1 MKPPS
6 IDMSSAAAT
15 NSSSSSSNTI
25 RPSPA
30 ATSSP
35 TIANSIVH
43 SSTNVASGISG
54 PVGPGVGASN
64 SNSSSSSSTT
74 TPTHTAT
81 GVVPAAAGATT
92 AAANNSSSSAGASPS
107 CFIKPSLSLN
117 SLPPQGHPEG
127 SEMAQH
133 RLRIDRPYNSLKKK
147 RDTEREL
154 WRRSWGSGHSH
165 SSCSLQSSTTN
176 TGLGKDDF
184 WAALQ
189 TNYNFIMDTNLL
201 DSCREARGEIEG
213 TVCRDDLEDDD
224 VNCCRKALFKPA
236 QTHRFYGDPRLLRQW
251 IKEMENRVARVPSV
265 TETKRLRIE
274 QLQKLAVEHGEIYR
288 EIKSNSRAVAACI
301 RSYERDRKSASSASG
316 KGSLTPD
323 VEASLGGGSS
333 SNSTSGHNNNNS
345 NSSVAPTA
353 DGKGKE
359 NGGGGVKGL
368 ERRYHLLYLKAFEI
382 QCLLEGLL
390 DSKTSSSDNNASL
403 SDTDEEPANKLARVS
418 SSSIKSQ
425 GSNHNDTLN
434 NEEWVKV
441 KKLSNAG
448 FDADSEGS
456 DSEIVPKIIAYS
468 GATVGSSAYNNT
480 SSGSGSSQKQQEE
493 QIQYHP
499 GSGGILTSSS
509 AVPPSSSPSS
519 GNLMMEADINN
530 LSTTTTLS
538 DATTLT
544 QTSSTNGATEVA
556 ALAAAVLKEN
566 ILNNNNTTIES
577 EKSLLIGSCD
587 LVDGAA
593 PLLSSTGLDVVNNNA
608 SVNGAAIVPKER
620 QTGKGS
626 LSNAK
631 SSSPIGSSS
640 GKQKRSKVSD
650 SSKFNRSNRKSK
662 NCATFYFKHL
672 DTDSELNKDS
682 SERTKSDASSS
693 PGTSSPSASS
703 SEGDDEWVYNNG
715 GGEEEEEEDD
725 DDLLAVRKRA
735 EAAREAGEEEEKEN
749 KPADRGGDKHQREE
763 LAVSTGA
770 LKMTAG
776 REPKSKK
783 CLDFSRDASQKGGQ
797 AAASTPNGRSN
808 GGGGRSLMMT
818 SIGSFGKGTESV
830 NGGTKGSKYATSSI
844 QRLVLHAETLVRDE
858 IFAKNAAAAAAAAAV
873 AGGGST
879 PKTVVKNPHYYNHHH
894 HHHHHNYS
902 ANNSSS
908 NNSSSSHHHPV
919 LPVGLIAVETGANR
933 HGAASTAHS
942 QHHHH
947 HHHHGHGRKAEK
959 AMSNLKM
966 NLIEE
971 WLEKQPLDA
980 PVSAPLLPASA
991 PTTDCEASGEY
1002 TDSDSIA
1009 RDTDSSEGLANSV
1022 ATCLQGE
1029 QTQTSQELLND
1040 GTSYPSEN
1048 SNDDE
1053 GVATDSKGGSSGTAA
1068 TAAGGAVGAGG
1079 VTAASSS
1086 PSLSTSAVHGS
1097 GGAGSV
1103 STVVKRRPHRS
1114 ATDRPWSVSCM
1125 SQLNASSVEINQYG
1139 GGGGGGGGGG
1149 TSGPDSA
1156 GGSGGGGND
1165 DRKQHS
1171 GSGGD
1176 VGAGGSNDSGN
1187 RRPLTDHRNYSISES
1202 ALNTMARAGS
1212 GSSMV
1217 GSRGSM
1223 KPTSSQQTV
1232 VRNAESKGSLKKRK
1246 LRPRRKNRIDESGS
1260 DESQPPH
1267 HSSST
1272 LHLLQQSLLLQYNAL
1287 AAGSAQPLRE
1297 IQLSGTGG
1305 SNSSVAGG
1313 GVIAT
1318 SRRLLKSESFSGRLR
1333 LSDDL
1338 LTLSSLSG
1346 SSSRKSSSV
1355 RQTTTA
1361 AAARSSSKRSQDSEE
1376 EFGGAMAKPEFRIGS
1391 LTRTRCGSLNLGSL
1405 AALANYNLDGVEKAE
1420 TDLNGTGTG
1429 TEEMSSFS
1437 EQAWD
1442 NYQEKYMSEPYS
1454 EDRDTDAARRLL
1466 DFGDD
1471 YRNFIDSQSD
1481 CASSSLSA
1489 ANMDSLSPPRFRLK
1503 SESANKSE
1511 TNANSLNRRKRLDEY
1526 RMDDRY
1532 GNNMNSWSSKSG
1544 SPPQSTSNISGRKNG
1559 SLSFL
1564 EGTPLAPMAES
1575 SGNSSGLN
1583 GLLSAGGGG
1592 GGGTTSGVRRRSLRS
1607 VDKHNSSAAFVRS
1620 LSHETSSSSNN
1631 EFDEDM
1637 EAEVKKLLI
1646 QSKIRFANTE
1656 ALKAK
1661 CHLLKPDDY
1670 SEIITTCRENVRCL
1684 ESVLRCQPGT
1694 VLTAAKCQ
1702 DLRDTIV
1709 CWEGLLNWSERRV
1722 ISNQFLDDIRAL
1734 KDVLEELG
1742 SKTFNICSES
1752 HIQLAI
1758 DQLKNEHK
1766 VLQNQ
1771 RPKMLTL
1778 NATVHNWVSNQEQ
1791 QRKEL
1796 LDPSVDARLDQLE
1809 RDKNFDRCIGG
1820 HCGECYDCL
1829 NDIRLDTSVNR
1840 ELKYGITTLYS
1851 TWDEAEVRLR
1861 NRIENLTTSMMTW
1874 KQLEDGLS
1882 DFRNTLDRDRGKL
1895 QGIEG
1900 ALQSGGGT
1908 TEEIVNSVKE
1918 VVKALSEKVDPLFQ
1932 QQQQQQQNGAIESS
1946 GAFQQQQQQ
1955 QLESPQENLQQLL
1968 VPALPACVKLS
1979 SNGSLSDSGIS
1990 DGGGM
1995 SDGSL
2000 SERERRLNAL
2010 KRLVKQLEVALAPGS
2025 DAMQT
2030 IKKRLEMAEHDL
2042 RSLQSTCRKI
2052 IMSEKNQQ
2060 EQRLQAK
2067 QQDRPASR
2075 DSADGNNNNNS
2086 AAVKNKNKKSPSRKK
2101 HRNGGQNRSQS
2112 NTSAEATEN
2121 EDDEHLL
2128 QQQKQ
2133 QQEELQREHLLAMQ
2147 KTGQLGIVQTTKM
2160 KLSQNRW
2167 VWRITKIAVPVQLA
2181 LVLVMCAA
2189 CFFEPHCCDALNTY
2203 SMSLTPQLRYMKGPP
2218 PI

>member
-1 MKPPS
+1 LEVAASVPGCPRSQYARS
-6 IDMSSAAAT
+6 IRGDSFCKTTREHSLCQ
-15 NSSSSSSNTI
+15 
-25 RPSPA
+25 RPCGGVCVPFFFWCV
-30 ATSSP
+30 
-35 TIANSIVH
+35 IVSLFCFVSVSYH
-43 SSTNVASGISG
+43 S
-54 PVGPGVGASN
+54 
-64 SNSSSSSSTT
+64 
-74 TPTHTAT
+74 
-81 GVVPAAAGATT
+81 
-92 AAANNSSSSAGASPS
+92 
-107 CFIKPSLSLN
+107 
-117 SLPPQGHPEG
+117 
-127 SEMAQH
+127 
-133 RLRIDRPYNSLKKK
+133 
-147 RDTEREL
+147 RDTERGGL
-154 WRRSWGSGHSH
+154 RYLTGARTVRVACVCSSVTKVVVLSLLATGCSFGSAFPFARLDKIHIAYIAI
-165 SSCSLQSSTTN
+165 SSF
-176 TGLGKDDF
+176 D
-184 WAALQ
+184 
-189 TNYNFIMDTNLL
+189 
-201 DSCREARGEIEG
+201 
-213 TVCRDDLEDDD
+213 
-224 VNCCRKALFKPA
+224 ALFQPVNSFFVA
-236 QTHRFYGDPRLLRQW
+236 RTNQPNSTELFSPRLKQHIFSPVFL
-251 IKEMENRVARVPSV
+251 ILFSCFTNV
-265 TETKRLRIE
+265 
-274 QLQKLAVEHGEIYR
+274 
-288 EIKSNSRAVAACI
+288 RA
-301 RSYERDRKSASSASG
+301 
-316 KGSLTPD
+316 
-323 VEASLGGGSS
+323 
-333 SNSTSGHNNNNS
+333 
-345 NSSVAPTA
+345 
-353 DGKGKE
+353 
-359 NGGGGVKGL
+359 
-368 ERRYHLLYLKAFEI
+368 
-382 QCLLEGLL
+382 
-390 DSKTSSSDNNASL
+390 L
-403 SDTDEEPANKLARVS
+403 SLAR
-418 SSSIKSQ
+418 
-425 GSNHNDTLN
+425 
-434 NEEWVKV
+434 
-441 KKLSNAG
+441 
-448 FDADSEGS
+448 
-456 DSEIVPKIIAYS
+456 
-468 GATVGSSAYNNT
+468 
-480 SSGSGSSQKQQEE
+480 
-493 QIQYHP
+493 
-499 GSGGILTSSS
+499 
-509 AVPPSSSPSS
+509 
-519 GNLMMEADINN
+519 
-530 LSTTTTLS
+530 
-538 DATTLT
+538 
-544 QTSSTNGATEVA
+544 
-556 ALAAAVLKEN
+556 
-566 ILNNNNTTIES
+566 
-577 EKSLLIGSCD
+577 
-587 LVDGAA
+587 
-593 PLLSSTGLDVVNNNA
+593 
-608 SVNGAAIVPKER
+608 
-620 QTGKGS
+620 
-626 LSNAK
+626 
-631 SSSPIGSSS
+631 
-640 GKQKRSKVSD
+640 
-650 SSKFNRSNRKSK
+650 
-662 NCATFYFKHL
+662 
-672 DTDSELNKDS
+672 
-682 SERTKSDASSS
+682 
-693 PGTSSPSASS
+693 
-703 SEGDDEWVYNNG
+703 
-715 GGEEEEEEDD
+715 
-725 DDLLAVRKRA
+725 
-735 EAAREAGEEEEKEN
+735 
-749 KPADRGGDKHQREE
+749 
-763 LAVSTGA
+763 
-770 LKMTAG
+770 
-776 REPKSKK
+776 
-783 CLDFSRDASQKGGQ
+783 ASQ
-797 AAASTPNGRSN
+797 
-808 GGGGRSLMMT
+808 
-818 SIGSFGKGTESV
+818 
-830 NGGTKGSKYATSSI
+830 YATSSI

-933 HGAASTAHS
+933 YGAASTAHS

-1125 SQLNASSVEINQYG
+1125 SQLNASSVEINQY

-1702 DLRDTIV
+1702 DLRGKRMMHPPRAQTTSRGSSSAAIEGEEHDYSEGGSESDDEDDGGSSTISCSDSSSTDSSYASTLGRRQSEGEPASHQRQPWSRCAGQRGGRAADSRQTNGGSDRASGGRSSKEGQERLQENERPVAVLQTARKVRRERRQPRKPKKVIVVVREECRCARITRFIAWLIDFLLDIGNVMRNFTLYRFFVGVLNGFYRLVDFFGRDRTPAVASASSSTASAVGSGSESGLGSLTGASAAASFVNTKALARDTIV

-1796 LDPSVDARLDQLE
+1796 LDPSVDARLEQLE

-1932 QQQQQQQNGAIESS
+1932 QQQQQQNGAIESS
-1946 GAFQQQQQQ
+1946 GAFQQQQLL
-1955 QLESPQENLQQLL
+1955 LESPQENLQQLL

-1979 SNGSLSDSGIS
+1979 SNGSLSDIYQSAVIS
-1990 DGGGM
+1990 
-1995 SDGSL
+1995 
-2000 SERERRLNAL
+2000 RRF
-2010 KRLVKQLEVALAPGS
+2010 
-2025 DAMQT
+2025 
-2030 IKKRLEMAEHDL
+2030 
-2042 RSLQSTCRKI
+2042 
-2052 IMSEKNQQ
+2052 
-2060 EQRLQAK
+2060 
-2067 QQDRPASR
+2067 
-2075 DSADGNNNNNS
+2075 
-2086 AAVKNKNKKSPSRKK
+2086 
-2101 HRNGGQNRSQS
+2101 
-2112 NTSAEATEN
+2112 
-2121 EDDEHLL
+2121 
-2128 QQQKQ
+2128 
-2133 QQEELQREHLLAMQ
+2133 EL
-2147 KTGQLGIVQTTKM
+2147 
-2160 KLSQNRW
+2160 
-2167 VWRITKIAVPVQLA
+2167 
-2181 LVLVMCAA
+2181 
-2189 CFFEPHCCDALNTY
+2189 
-2203 SMSLTPQLRYMKGPP
+2203 
-2218 PI
+2218 

>member
-1 MKPPS
+1 RSMKRSPLTGKCVEFVVS
-6 IDMSSAAAT
+6 FQTFSDL
-15 NSSSSSSNTI
+15 NQKNTKW
-25 RPSPA
+25 
-30 ATSSP
+30 TS
-35 TIANSIVH
+35 
-43 SSTNVASGISG
+43 
-54 PVGPGVGASN
+54 
-64 SNSSSSSSTT
+64 
-74 TPTHTAT
+74 
-81 GVVPAAAGATT
+81 
-92 AAANNSSSSAGASPS
+92 
-107 CFIKPSLSLN
+107 
-117 SLPPQGHPEG
+117 
-127 SEMAQH
+127 
-133 RLRIDRPYNSLKKK
+133 
-147 RDTEREL
+147 
-154 WRRSWGSGHSH
+154 
-165 SSCSLQSSTTN
+165 
-176 TGLGKDDF
+176 
-184 WAALQ
+184 
-189 TNYNFIMDTNLL
+189 
-201 DSCREARGEIEG
+201 
-213 TVCRDDLEDDD
+213 
-224 VNCCRKALFKPA
+224 
-236 QTHRFYGDPRLLRQW
+236 
-251 IKEMENRVARVPSV
+251 
-265 TETKRLRIE
+265 
-274 QLQKLAVEHGEIYR
+274 
-288 EIKSNSRAVAACI
+288 
-301 RSYERDRKSASSASG
+301 
-316 KGSLTPD
+316 
-323 VEASLGGGSS
+323 
-333 SNSTSGHNNNNS
+333 
-345 NSSVAPTA
+345 
-353 DGKGKE
+353 
-359 NGGGGVKGL
+359 
-368 ERRYHLLYLKAFEI
+368 
-382 QCLLEGLL
+382 
-390 DSKTSSSDNNASL
+390 
-403 SDTDEEPANKLARVS
+403 
-418 SSSIKSQ
+418 
-425 GSNHNDTLN
+425 
-434 NEEWVKV
+434 
-441 KKLSNAG
+441 
-448 FDADSEGS
+448 
-456 DSEIVPKIIAYS
+456 
-468 GATVGSSAYNNT
+468 
-480 SSGSGSSQKQQEE
+480 
-493 QIQYHP
+493 
-499 GSGGILTSSS
+499 
-509 AVPPSSSPSS
+509 
-519 GNLMMEADINN
+519 DINN

-556 ALAAAVLKEN
+556 ALAATVLKEN
-566 ILNNNNTTIES
+566 ILNNNNNNTTIES

-626 LSNAK
+626 LRNAK
-631 SSSPIGSSS
+631 SSSPIGASS

-763 LAVSTGA
+763 LAVSTSA

-830 NGGTKGSKYATSSI
+830 NGGTKGSKVCGKQEQEEEEGSFNLLVSYHSRDTERGGLRYLTGARTVRVACVCSSVTKVVVLSLLATGCSFGSAFPFARLDKIHIAYIAISSFDALFLPVNSFFVARTNQPNSTELFSPRLKQHIFSPVFLILFSCFSNVRALSLARASQYATSSI
-844 QRLVLHAETLVRDE
+844 Q
-858 IFAKNAAAAAAAAAV
+858 
-873 AGGGST
+873 
-879 PKTVVKNPHYYNHHH
+879 
-894 HHHHHNYS
+894 
-902 ANNSSS
+902 
-908 NNSSSSHHHPV
+908 
-919 LPVGLIAVETGANR
+919 
-933 HGAASTAHS
+933 STAHS

-1009 RDTDSSEGLANSV
+1009 RDTDSSEGLANS
-1022 ATCLQGE
+1022 
-1029 QTQTSQELLND
+1029 
-1040 GTSYPSEN
+1040 N

-1246 LRPRRKNRIDESGS
+1246 LRPRRKV
-1260 DESQPPH
+1260 
-1267 HSSST
+1267 SSC
-1272 LHLLQQSLLLQYNAL
+1272 SLC
-1287 AAGSAQPLRE
+1287 
-1297 IQLSGTGG
+1297 
-1305 SNSSVAGG
+1305 
-1313 GVIAT
+1313 
-1318 SRRLLKSESFSGRLR
+1318 
-1333 LSDDL
+1333 
-1338 LTLSSLSG
+1338 
-1346 SSSRKSSSV
+1346 
-1355 RQTTTA
+1355 
-1361 AAARSSSKRSQDSEE
+1361 DSEE

-1532 GNNMNSWSSKSG
+1532 GKDRCIIKPFLQCNLMRNNMNSWSSKSG

-1583 GLLSAGGGG
+1583 GLLSAAGGG

-1796 LDPSVDARLDQLE
+1796 LDPSVDARLEQLE

-1851 TWDEAEVRLR
+1851 TWDEAEVRLPPKTSHSLFCLFLPSRLR

-1918 VVKALSEKVDPLFQ
+1918 VVKALSEK
-1932 QQQQQQQNGAIESS
+1932 
-1946 GAFQQQQQQ
+1946 
-1955 QLESPQENLQQLL
+1955 
-1968 VPALPACVKLS
+1968 LS

-2030 IKKRLEMAEHDL
+2030 ITKRLEMAEHDL

-2067 QQDRPASR
+2067 QQDRPAGR

-2086 AAVKNKNKKSPSRKK
+2086 AAVKNKNKKSPSR
-2101 HRNGGQNRSQS
+2101 
-2112 NTSAEATEN
+2112 
-2121 EDDEHLL
+2121 
-2128 QQQKQ
+2128 
-2133 QQEELQREHLLAMQ
+2133 
-2147 KTGQLGIVQTTKM
+2147 
-2160 KLSQNRW
+2160 
-2167 VWRITKIAVPVQLA
+2167 
-2181 LVLVMCAA
+2181 
-2189 CFFEPHCCDALNTY
+2189 
-2203 SMSLTPQLRYMKGPP
+2203 
-2218 PI
+2218 

>member
-1 MKPPS
+1 MLT
-6 IDMSSAAAT
+6 MEQ
-15 NSSSSSSNTI
+15 NGG
-25 RPSPA
+25 RR
-30 ATSSP
+30 
-35 TIANSIVH
+35 
-43 SSTNVASGISG
+43 
-54 PVGPGVGASN
+54 
-64 SNSSSSSSTT
+64 
-74 TPTHTAT
+74 
-81 GVVPAAAGATT
+81 T
-92 AAANNSSSSAGASPS
+92 AAV
-107 CFIKPSLSLN
+107 
-117 SLPPQGHPEG
+117 
-127 SEMAQH
+127 
-133 RLRIDRPYNSLKKK
+133 R
-147 RDTEREL
+147 
-154 WRRSWGSGHSH
+154 RRSAS
-165 SSCSLQSSTTN
+165 
-176 TGLGKDDF
+176 
-184 WAALQ
+184 
-189 TNYNFIMDTNLL
+189 
-201 DSCREARGEIEG
+201 
-213 TVCRDDLEDDD
+213 
-224 VNCCRKALFKPA
+224 
-236 QTHRFYGDPRLLRQW
+236 
-251 IKEMENRVARVPSV
+251 RVF
-265 TETKRLRIE
+265 E
-274 QLQKLAVEHGEIYR
+274 QLTEIYR

-323 VEASLGGGSS
+323 VEASLGGGNN

-345 NSSVAPTA
+345 NSSVAPNA

-434 NEEWVKV
+434 N
-441 KKLSNAG
+441 
-448 FDADSEGS
+448 
-456 DSEIVPKIIAYS
+456 
-468 GATVGSSAYNNT
+468 
-480 SSGSGSSQKQQEE
+480 
-493 QIQYHP
+493 
-499 GSGGILTSSS
+499 
-509 AVPPSSSPSS
+509 
-519 GNLMMEADINN
+519 
-530 LSTTTTLS
+530 
-538 DATTLT
+538 
-544 QTSSTNGATEVA
+544 TSSTNGATEVA
-556 ALAAAVLKEN
+556 ALAATVLKEN
-566 ILNNNNTTIES
+566 ILNNNNNTTNES

-626 LSNAK
+626 LRNAK
-631 SSSPIGSSS
+631 SSSPIGGSS

-682 SERTKSDASSS
+682 SERTKSDESSS

-735 EAAREAGEEEEKEN
+735 EAARETGEEEEKEN
-749 KPADRGGDKHQREE
+749 KPADRGGDKQQREE
-763 LAVSTGA
+763 LVASTGA

-797 AAASTPNGRSN
+797 AASTPNGRSN

-844 QRLVLHAETLVRDE
+844 Q
-858 IFAKNAAAAAAAAAV
+858 
-873 AGGGST
+873 
-879 PKTVVKNPHYYNHHH
+879 
-894 HHHHHNYS
+894 
-902 ANNSSS
+902 
-908 NNSSSSHHHPV
+908 
-919 LPVGLIAVETGANR
+919 
-933 HGAASTAHS
+933 S

-1068 TAAGGAVGAGG
+1068 AAAGGGGGAGG

-1139 GGGGGGGGGG
+1139 GGGGGGGGG

-1156 GGSGGGGND
+1156 GGSGGGGHD
-1165 DRKQHS
+1165 DHKQHS

-1355 RQTTTA
+1355 RQTTSA

-1592 GGGTTSGVRRRSLRS
+1592 SGGTTSGVRRRSLRS

-1670 SEIITTCRENVRCL
+1670 VRLLLLYYCDLCL
-1684 ESVLRCQPGT
+1684 RYACAHRCCISAVL
-1694 VLTAAKCQ
+1694 L
-1702 DLRDTIV
+1702 LIV
-1709 CWEGLLNWSERRV
+1709 CVFWE
-1722 ISNQFLDDIRAL
+1722 A
-1734 KDVLEELG
+1734 VL
-1742 SKTFNICSES
+1742 
-1752 HIQLAI
+1752 
-1758 DQLKNEHK
+1758 
-1766 VLQNQ
+1766 
-1771 RPKMLTL
+1771 
-1778 NATVHNWVSNQEQ
+1778 W
-1791 QRKEL
+1791 
-1796 LDPSVDARLDQLE
+1796 
-1809 RDKNFDRCIGG
+1809 
-1820 HCGECYDCL
+1820 
-1829 NDIRLDTSVNR
+1829 
-1840 ELKYGITTLYS
+1840 
-1851 TWDEAEVRLR
+1851 
-1861 NRIENLTTSMMTW
+1861 
-1874 KQLEDGLS
+1874 
-1882 DFRNTLDRDRGKL
+1882 
-1895 QGIEG
+1895 
-1900 ALQSGGGT
+1900 
-1908 TEEIVNSVKE
+1908 
-1918 VVKALSEKVDPLFQ
+1918 
-1932 QQQQQQQNGAIESS
+1932 
-1946 GAFQQQQQQ
+1946 
-1955 QLESPQENLQQLL
+1955 
-1968 VPALPACVKLS
+1968 
-1979 SNGSLSDSGIS
+1979 
-1990 DGGGM
+1990 
-1995 SDGSL
+1995 
-2000 SERERRLNAL
+2000 
-2010 KRLVKQLEVALAPGS
+2010 
-2025 DAMQT
+2025 
-2030 IKKRLEMAEHDL
+2030 
-2042 RSLQSTCRKI
+2042 
-2052 IMSEKNQQ
+2052 
-2060 EQRLQAK
+2060 
-2067 QQDRPASR
+2067 
-2075 DSADGNNNNNS
+2075 
-2086 AAVKNKNKKSPSRKK
+2086 
-2101 HRNGGQNRSQS
+2101 
-2112 NTSAEATEN
+2112 
-2121 EDDEHLL
+2121 
-2128 QQQKQ
+2128 
-2133 QQEELQREHLLAMQ
+2133 
-2147 KTGQLGIVQTTKM
+2147 
-2160 KLSQNRW
+2160 
-2167 VWRITKIAVPVQLA
+2167 
-2181 LVLVMCAA
+2181 
-2189 CFFEPHCCDALNTY
+2189 
-2203 SMSLTPQLRYMKGPP
+2203 
-2218 PI
+2218 